1 MRMISCGSVRQQG
14 LTPICDSNAVLDL
27 PLDNSNIRSKT
38 YLILCVCV
46 SNPVPKG
53 MFIQVV
59 MHAELKNRGQQGV
72 HSSAANEDSCEYSVK
87 QIETSICVPVSLTSF
102 HRSSKRLSSEPQK
115 RPSV

>member
-1 MRMISCGSVRQQG
+1 MWCV
-14 LTPICDSNAVLDL
+14 
-27 PLDNSNIRSKT
+27 
-38 YLILCVCV
+38 CVCV

-102 HRSSKRLSSEPQK
+102 HRSSKRLSSEPHKDQVCSEFFFSESFSIVLLEQYFYEK
-115 RPSV
+115 KEIYED

>member
-1 MRMISCGSVRQQG
+1 M
-14 LTPICDSNAVLDL
+14 
-27 PLDNSNIRSKT
+27 
-38 YLILCVCV
+38 CVCV

-59 MHAELKNRGQQGV
+59 MHAELKKNRGQQGV

-87 QIETSICVPVSLTSF
+87 QIETSICVPVSLISL

-115 RPSV
+115 RPSL